1 MLTKDALPVTFYAGD
16 ALGSFNSLMRLITGP
31 LAGLAIVWLSFPYIL
46 QTQSYNRQLDEIS
59 YAKIIEQIKS
69 QDPRPTGG

>member
-31 LAGLAIVWLSFPYIL
+31 LAGLAIVWLSFPYMEESFA
-46 QTQSYNRQLDEIS
+46 QT
-59 YAKIIEQIKS
+59 
-69 QDPRPTGG
+69 